1 MSTTDTKTK
10 RLWTVLT
17 PLPAALLTPLAQL
30 AEGRGLQGI
39 FVPQVYGPPFVTLGA
54 IAAVTERVQLASGI
68 AIAPVR
74 SPFETAMA
82 IDPAPGIRRP
92 GARPQL

>member
-1 MSTTDTKTK
+1 M
-10 RLWTVLT
+10 
-17 PLPAALLTPLAQL
+17 PLPAPLLTSLAQL
-30 AEGRGLQGI
+30 ADCRGTHGI
-39 FVPQVYGPPFVTLGA
+39 FVPQVYGPPFSALGA

-82 IDPAPGIRRP
+82 AIDLDRISNGRFILGLGTSVHA
-92 GARPQL
+92 